1 MPRSDHCQA
10 AHLFISDRMQ
20 TLVIILCWLA
30 EQEQWTVDSRHSA
43 RVFNLR
49 DRNIFSALS
58 SLVTCVLVQDTLC
71 HLCALLS
78 VPHGFYS
85 YSGLVGTKSS
95 FKPQFAAPI
104 FQYPVVI
111 TIIIPASLAA
121 EACGWG
127 GVDRWILAVS
137 LHLSLCFQQPPT
149 HQHQ

>member
-1 MPRSDHCQA
+1 M
-10 AHLFISDRMQ
+10 
-20 TLVIILCWLA
+20 
-30 EQEQWTVDSRHSA
+30 
-43 RVFNLR
+43 FNLR

-85 YSGLVGTKSS
+85 GLGGTKSS

-127 GVDRWILAVS
+127 GVDRWILYSISTSVS
-137 LHLSLCFQQPPT
+137 VFSATSHTPAPVTTNKVSSLSLLSVDQPELNVLFTFLWDTCPLFI
-149 HQHQ
+149 HLIVRFL